1 MTTFASLFSLTEK
14 RTFSRQLSTPLNF
27 GKFKGTAILNV
38 PLYYVRWLHDNDE
51 YLNNL
56 FPEVITLINIK
67 LQHLH
72 EDIEKEDFCMEV
84 PIKCKCGLKPRK
96 GKSNKQIPSREF
108 YTCSKQILNKSNGKY
123 EGGCDFF
130 KWGFPNSSIED
141 EDGYVV
147 YI

>member
-1 MTTFASLFSLTEK
+1 MTTFASLFSPTETRK
-14 RTFSRQLSTPLNF
+14 FSRQLNTPLNF
-27 GKFKGTAILNV
+27 GKFKGTAIV
-38 PLYYVRWLHDNDE
+38 HAPLYYVRWLHDNDE

-56 FPEVITLINIK
+56 FPEVIALINIK
-67 LQHLH
+67 LEHLH
-72 EDIEKEDFCMEV
+72 EDIEKEDFFMEV
-84 PIKCKCGLKPRK
+84 PTKCKCGLKPRK
-96 GKSNKQIPSREF
+96 GKSNKQTPSREF

-130 KWGFPNSSIED
+130 KWGFPNSSIE